1 MSVRV
6 RPGRPHP
13 LGVTL
18 TRDGAN
24 VAVYSSVA
32 ESVTL
37 CLFDRDGTETRI
49 PLPGLDAGVW
59 HGQVSGLKAG
69 QAYGFRVDGPWD
81 PGAGLLCNPNKL
93 LLDPYAHA
101 ISGSAS
107 FPAAVYAHDENDPS
121 RPSPLD
127 SADCTPRALMIDRV
141 RGNHPIDADDDGW
154 QRPRRHISDSVIYE
168 LHVKGF
174 TARHPDIPPALRGT
188 YAGLAHPAAV
198 AYLKQLGIT
207 AVELLPVHHNVPE
220 AFLVER
226 GLTNYWGYNTIGFFA
241 PYSGYSAAVRAGNP
255 GGQVEEF
262 AAMVR
267 ALHAADIEVL
277 LDVVYNHTA
286 EAGPEGPALCF
297 RGLDNAAYYR
307 LDPADRSRYV
317 DTTGCG
323 NSLNVGNA
331 ACLRLIMDSLRYWV
345 AEMGVDGFRFDLAS
359 TLARQDGGF
368 ENVAAFFDL
377 VWQDPIVSQVKLIA
391 EPWDVGQGDSY
402 DVGRFPAGWS
412 EWNGKFRDTVRDFW
426 RSHDGVIPDLAT
438 RLQGSPDLYTRH
450 RRGPDA
456 SINLVTV
463 HDGFTLADLVSYNH
477 KHNEA
482 NTEHNRDGTSDN
494 RSWNCGAEGPT
505 DDPDI
510 RQLRSRQSRAFLS
523 TLLLA
528 RGVPLLLAGDEVG
541 RSQQGNNNAYC
552 QDNEI
557 AWWDWSAQ
565 DLELQQFV
573 KELIALRL
581 AHPALRRR
589 SYPRH
594 PHTQRFFTPAGQP
607 MTDADWRDAAA
618 KSVTLVLSGS
628 VDPDPDVDGEPMLDD
643 DLAVLVNGWWEPLDF
658 VLPPVGGAAV
668 GGVTRGDSWT
678 VQSDSYEPANRG
690 TVVAAQQVR
699 VGPRSLVLLNRST

>member
-1 MSVRV
+1 V
-6 RPGRPHP
+6 
-13 LGVTL
+13 
-18 TRDGAN
+18 
-24 VAVYSSVA
+24 
-32 ESVTL
+32 
-37 CLFDRDGTETRI
+37 

-81 PGAGLLCNPNKL
+81 PAAGLLCNPNKV
-93 LLDPYAHA
+93 LLDPYARA
-101 ISGSAS
+101 ISGAARFGPAIHGHDVADPRQAS
-107 FPAAVYAHDENDPS
+107 T
-121 RPSPLD
+121 LD
-127 SADCTPRALMIDRV
+127 SAGCTPRGIMVAPAAAPDRPV
-141 RGNHPIDADDDGW
+141 AGDDDGW

-174 TARHPDIPPALRGT
+174 TARHPDIPAPLRGT
-188 YAGLAHPAAV
+188 YAGLAHPV
-198 AYLKQLGIT
+198 AIDYLKRLGIT

-241 PYSGYSAAVRAGNP
+241 PYAGYSAAVRAGDP
-255 GGQVEEF
+255 SGQVKEF
-262 AAMVR
+262 AGMVR
-267 ALHAADIEVL
+267 ALHAAGIEVL

-286 EAGPEGPALCF
+286 EAGHDGPTLSF

-307 LDPADRSRYV
+307 LNPADRSRYI

-368 ENVAAFFDL
+368 QDVAAFFDL

-426 RSHDGVIPDLAT
+426 RSHKGLLPDLAT
-438 RLQGSPDLYTRH
+438 RLTGSSDLYTRH

-463 HDGFTLADLVSYNH
+463 HDGFTMADLVSYNN
-477 KHNEA
+477 KHNTA
-482 NTEHNRDGTSDN
+482 NTERNRDGTGDN
-494 RSWNCGAEGPT
+494 RSWNCGVEGPT

-510 RQLRSRQSRAFLS
+510 RQLRAHQSRSLLS

-528 RGVPLLLAGDEVG
+528 RGVPLLLGGDEVG

-552 QDNEI
+552 QDNDI
-557 AWWDWSAQ
+557 AWWDWTAQ
-565 DLELQQFV
+565 DAELRDFTRD
-573 KELIALRL
+573 LIALRL
-581 AHPALRRR
+581 AHPVLRRR

-594 PHTQRFFTPAGQP
+594 PHTQRFFTPAGEP
-607 MTDADWRDAAA
+607 MTRADWADASA
-618 KSVTLVLSGS
+618 KSVALVLSGS
-628 VDPDPDVDGEPMLDD
+628 VDPDLDDDGEPMLDD
-643 DLAVLVNGWWEPLDF
+643 DLALLVNAWWEPLDF
-658 VLPPVGGAAV
+658 ALPW
-668 GGVTRGDSWT
+668 TGDDHWT
-678 VQSDSYEPANRG
+678 TASDSARPTRRG
-690 TVVAAQQVR
+690 QPVTGQTVS
-699 VGPRSLVLLNRST
+699 VGPRSLVVLLRSA